1 MRLLRVGPLPEEA
14 LAAAAQFH
22 AEVLPRVEEELAT
35 GQDLTL
41 VFTPADHTHRGWRLA
56 AVQQLARRHA
66 PVRINVL
73 AGDDDAA
80 IEAAI
85 RYLAEAPGI
94 TGQLLPLDGT
104 GAGEL
109 LYLNR

>member
-1 MRLLRVGPLPEEA
+1 MRLLRVGALPDEA

-22 AEVLPRVEEELAT
+22 GEVLPRVAEELAE

-41 VFTPADHTHRGWRLA
+41 VFAPADHTHRGWRLA
-56 AVQQLARRHA
+56 AVQQLARLHA
-66 PVRINVL
+66 PIRINAV

-80 IEAAI
+80 IDAAI
-85 RYLAEAPGI
+85 RYLAKAPGI

-104 GAGEL
+104 GAGAL